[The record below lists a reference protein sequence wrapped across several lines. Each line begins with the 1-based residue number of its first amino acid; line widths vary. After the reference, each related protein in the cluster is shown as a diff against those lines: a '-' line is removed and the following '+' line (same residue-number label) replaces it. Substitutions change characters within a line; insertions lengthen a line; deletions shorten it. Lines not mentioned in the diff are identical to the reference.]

1 MVTDL
6 FLLQQR
12 QGVGQQ
18 SHPEASGGDLGR
30 HEGEQ
35 QLSRLAEAL
44 LSVQLVEL
52 SVLPYGWQRSNVFR
66 LRHRPKSI
74 LPDYNSANAT
84 IDVIIQYRSAL

>member
-18 SHPEASGGDLGR
+18 SHPETPGGDLGR
-30 HEGEQ
+30 HEGEE
-35 QLSRLAEAL
+35 QLCCLATAL

-52 SVLPYGWQRSNVFR
+52 TILPYE
-66 LRHRPKSI
+66 
-74 LPDYNSANAT
+74 
-84 IDVIIQYRSAL
+84 

>member
-1 MVTDL
+1 MSVNNKNVSDL

-30 HEGEQ
+30 HEGEE
-35 QLSRLAEAL
+35 QLGRLAEAL

-52 SVLPYGWQRSNVFR
+52 AVLPYERQDGNIFR
-66 LRHRPKSI
+66 LQHVAI
-74 LPDYNSANAT
+74 TL
-84 IDVIIQYRSAL
+84 